1 MATNTFF
8 SVDAENGE
16 NTNENLWTVKQPKM
30 PAHLA
35 ERSANLREKFYS
47 YDKEQ
52 RNKQA
57 FENRE
62 NNLKAIQG
70 KAKQFIAKAE
80 AVKTRKAQILG
91 ENNQTTFTQ
100 DGSPFKMRGNL
111 AEKASQDVVDH
122 QKSTSPVNVASNLEA
137 KFASFET
144 NRTEQMN
151 EKVSFAARDM
161 AKVDGVKKR
170 KAQLQAQQ
178 LLTQGFANEG
188 DTKGEQSQ
196 GWGSPMKLP
205 TRLAA
210 RAEALQQRF
219 KYSPTNMQQKA
230 EANRK
235 AFLNGIRAKAH
246 KVSERREVVF
256 ARKAAMTQE
265 NAGMYTVFAQ
275 DENDS
280 VVPNAG
286 WNQRA
291 KLPANLRKRYHTL
304 RRKFAYDP
312 AQRVANAE
320 KNREAQLMDVR
331 IKARDF
337 SSKAQQARDRKALKE
352 GNEFTFSFSADPDNN
367 DAEQGWGVQNVKLP
381 KALKMRCENL
391 QQQFKKEPFAVRDA
405 EAKARREQFY
415 SEISAKARTFSGAP
429 MGVNAYSISFN
440 KKDDDFVET
449 QTGWT
454 DSQIVMPT
462 ALKARCNKLNA
473 QFKPKPH
480 AERQQ
485 VADTNRAQFMAE
497 RVAKGRAVSF
507 KVDSAKAKRGM
518 MQAAGFF
525 NVNAT
530 DANDNNSNAGWGV
543 RTRLPKRLAQR
554 NNKLQQ
560 QFKKAPYAEREAEA
574 NARREMFYD
583 TVANTARST
592 RSKGLGNKNMY
603 SVVPADEEEFK
614 MKQANGWGKAVMM
627 PKRLKE
633 RVAFLNAKFNNRQPY
648 EVRRQQ
654 AFYNRQAF
662 NEHTKQFANLNA
674 MKAVNA
680 AERRSEFEDNMVIF
694 SNAQPVAMPTKLA
707 ERANFLQAKFK
718 KKNTYEER
726 RFNASMNRG
735 KFNLEKSKMAASFSN
750 RTNTVQAQKEAFA
763 VNMSLI
769 NVNGPVDSPVK
780 MPKRLQKRVVDLH
793 EKFSYDPFKRAQH
806 VEANRQSRLA
816 MIRAKAARQKTRAAA
831 AAARRAQGAGTV
843 VEESN
848 EVSTND
854 VKLETVKSQS
864 VAKTNNSGENVCSKV
879 RKKTC
884 NIQ

>member
-1 MATNTFF
+1 MATNTFY
-8 SVDAENGE
+8 SVDAESCE
-16 NTNENLWTVKQPKM
+16 NTNENLWTGTQPKM

-35 ERSANLREKFYS
+35 QRSAQLNKKFYS

-57 FENRE
+57 FENYQE
-62 NNLKAIQG
+62 NIKAIQG
-70 KAKQFIAKAE
+70 KAKKFIAKAE
-80 AVKTRKAQILG
+80 AVKNRKQQILG
-91 ENNQTTFTQ
+91 ENNQTTFTR

-111 AEKASQDVVDH
+111 AEKASQDVVQH
-122 QKSTSPVNVASNLEA
+122 QKTTSPVNVASNLEA
-137 KFASFET
+137 KFASFEV

-151 EKVSFAARDM
+151 QKVSSAKRDL

-170 KAQLQAQQ
+170 KQQLQAQQ
-178 LLTQGFANEG
+178 LLTQGFANDG
-188 DTKGEQSQ
+188 DDKGVQSQ

-205 TRLAA
+205 ARLAA

-230 EANRK
+230 DANRK
-235 AFLNGIRAKAH
+235 AFLNGVKAKAQ
-246 KVSERREVVF
+246 KVSERQELVF

-275 DENDS
+275 DESDS

-291 KLPANLRKRYHTL
+291 KLPKKLQKRYQAL

-312 AQRVANAE
+312 EKRVADAE
-320 KNREAQLMDVR
+320 KNREAQLMDIR

-337 SSKAQQARDRKALKE
+337 SRKAQQAQDRKALAS
-352 GNEFTFSFSADPDNN
+352 GNEFTFSFSAD
-367 DAEQGWGVQNVKLP
+367 AESNEAKEGWGKQSITLP
-381 KALKMRCENL
+381 KALQMRCEQL
-391 QQQFKKEPFAVRDA
+391 QEQFKKAPFAERDA
-405 EAKARREQFY
+405 NAKVRREQFY
-415 SEISAKARTFSGAP
+415 SNISAKARTFCGAP
-429 MGVNAYSISFN
+429 MGVNAYSITFN

-449 QTGWT
+449 QSGWT
-454 DSQIVMPT
+454 NSQVVLPT
-462 ALKARCNKLNA
+462 GLKARCNKMNA
-473 QFKPKPH
+473 QFKPRPH

-485 VADTNRAQFMAE
+485 AADVNRAQFMSE

-518 MQAAGFF
+518 MQAEGFF

-530 DANDNNSNAGWGV
+530 DSNDNNANAGWGV

-583 TVANTARST
+583 AVANKARST

-603 SVVPADEEEFK
+603 SIVPADEEEFK
-614 MKQANGWGKAVMM
+614 MKPANGWGKPTMM
-627 PKRLKE
+627 PKRLQE

-648 EVRRQQ
+648 SVRRQQ
-654 AFYNRQAF
+654 AAYNRQAF
-662 NEHTKQFANLNA
+662 HEHTKQFAKLNA

-680 AERRSEFEDNMVIF
+680 KERRSEFQDNMVIF
-694 SNAQPVAMPTKLA
+694 SNAQPVTMPAKLA
-707 ERANFLQAKFK
+707 ERANFLSAKFSK
-718 KKNTYEER
+718 KDTYEQR

-735 KFNLEKSKMAASFSN
+735 KYNLEKAKTAASFSS

-780 MPKRLQKRVVDLH
+780 MPQRLQKRVVDLH
-793 EKFSYDPFKRAQH
+793 EKFSYDPFKRAQN

-816 MIRAKAARQKTRAAA
+816 MVRAKAARYKTRAKA
-831 AAARRAQGAGTV
+831 AAARRAQGVGAV

-864 VAKTNNSGENVCSKV
+864 VATTKNSGDNVCSKV

-884 NIQ
+884 SIQ